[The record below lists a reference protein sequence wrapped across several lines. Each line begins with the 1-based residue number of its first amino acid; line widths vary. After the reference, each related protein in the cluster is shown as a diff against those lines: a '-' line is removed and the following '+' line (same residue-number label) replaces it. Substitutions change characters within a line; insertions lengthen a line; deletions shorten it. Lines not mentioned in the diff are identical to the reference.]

1 MTGMQKIR
9 YCALGAVLLLS
20 VSSVSVLAACGRRSF
35 AAVTSE
41 TATHPFAETERET
54 VQTEAAR
61 EKKND
66 ERMEEGNEGYRGFT
80 LDDVLHSEEGD
91 IHFNLYIPES
101 YDGNTPYAL
110 YLTLPGYEGLY
121 FQGVGINIQSEDFCL

>member
-66 ERMEEGNEGYRGFT
+66 ERMEETKATEDSRWMMYSTQRKVMSILTCIFRKVMMG
-80 LDDVLHSEEGD
+80 
-91 IHFNLYIPES
+91 IPHMRC
-101 YDGNTPYAL
+101 T
-110 YLTLPGYEGLY
+110 
-121 FQGVGINIQSEDFCL
+121 